1 MVGWKALPPASH
13 CPLSSPLAPLLSP
26 LRQRGEKG
34 GSQVSVFV
42 IEVSTPGPRD
52 ARGRLGGGPPLPR
65 ILFSALSLP
74 CEMGKYFTG
83 PAFALPEGTR

>member
-1 MVGWKALPPASH
+1 
-13 CPLSSPLAPLLSP
+13 
-26 LRQRGEKG
+26 
-34 GSQVSVFV
+34 VSVFV
-42 IEVSTPGPRD
+42 IEVSTSGLKD
-52 ARGRLGGGPPLPR
+52 ARGRLGGEPPLPR